1 MYAEPM
7 AMEDQSTAE
16 ATYGMPS
23 CVMYDLSPSWE
34 KESIAL
40 LLGKWLHSTNSSK
53 VSCIPS
59 GSVVVEMLAC
69 KKASDPTSRTSLSQ
83 ATIIFSSKD
92 EQRRVVQAYEGL
104 AVPMTHGYHY
114 YRFSENADVG
124 NRSEGGSS
132 PSHAETPPLHLQLMA
147 VPTKELARR
156 VQKLCKPMTTD
167 GGDADESQIV
177 NEKKR
182 KGSNKRCRVHTHALQ
197 CFQLCQKYEH
207 SRPQRRV
214 LGFSVPPGSTDA
226 LLKYLRTC
234 TLWPPPEKQRKG
246 VSAGNYLTV
255 RKQHPPEHDIIWNLC
270 RDLIILAVPAAVY
283 SALAITKA
291 FVGSPHID
299 NHDTTFQHVIA
310 VGDFEGGMLCAE
322 ADEDGTETLAIDV
335 RNRFGRIEGRAV
347 HWVSGWEGERYSVVY
362 YSTAK
367 DDYTDR
373 VPQCIHTEWMEA
385 NKESRS
391 T

>member
-1 MYAEPM
+1 
-7 AMEDQSTAE
+7 MEDQSTAE
-16 ATYGMPS
+16 ATYGMPL
-23 CVMYDLSPSWE
+23 CVMFDLSPSWDD
-34 KESIAL
+34 KTIAL
-40 LLGKWLHSTNSSK
+40 LLGKSLHSTNSSK

-114 YRFSENADVG
+114 YRFSENADIS

-132 PSHAETPPLHLQLMA
+132 PSYAETPPLHLQLMA
-147 VPTKELARR
+147 VPAKELARR
-156 VQKLCKPMTTD
+156 VKKLCKPMTTD

-214 LGFSVPPGSTDA
+214 LGISVPPGSTDA

-234 TLWPPPEKQRKG
+234 TLWPPQEKQRKG

-270 RDLIILAVPAAVY
+270 HDLISLAVPAAVY

-335 RNRFGRIEGRAV
+335 RNRFGRIDGRAV
-347 HWVSGWEGERYSVVY
+347 HWVSGWGGERYSVVY

-367 DDYTDR
+367 EDYTDR

>member
-1 MYAEPM
+1 M
-7 AMEDQSTAE
+7 S
-16 ATYGMPS
+16 S
-23 CVMYDLSPSWE
+23 CVMFDLSPSWAE
-34 KESIAL
+34 ETIAY
-40 LLGKWLHSTNSSK
+40 LLGKSLHSTNSSK
-53 VSCIPS
+53 VSCVPS
-59 GSVVVEMLAC
+59 GTVVVEMLAC

-114 YRFSENADVG
+114 YRFSDIS

-132 PSHAETPPLHLQLMA
+132 PSYAETPPLHLQLMA

-156 VQKLCKPMTTD
+156 VKKLCKPMATD

-197 CFQLCQKYEH
+197 CFQLCQKYEY
-207 SRPQRRV
+207 SRPQQHV
-214 LGFSVPPGSTDA
+214 LGVPVAPGSTDA

-234 TLWPPPEKQRKG
+234 TLWPPKDKQRKG

-255 RKQHPPEHDIIWNLC
+255 RKQHPPEHDVIWNLC
-270 RDLIILAVPAAVY
+270 HDLISKAVPDAVY

-310 VGDFEGGMLCAE
+310 VGNFEGGMLCAE
-322 ADEDGTETLAIDV
+322 ADEDGTETMAIDV
-335 RNRFGRIEGRAV
+335 RNRFGRIDGRAV
-347 HWVSGWEGERYSVVY
+347 HWVSGWKRAADRYSVVY

-367 DDYTDR
+367 EDYTDR
-373 VPQCIHTEWMEA
+373 DPQSTHTEWMEA
-385 NKESRS
+385 NKESGL